1 MWIQGLSAQTSTY
14 WYADG
19 LPDTWFYQPDIFAF
33 RGING
38 SAFTGTTDSTII
50 DSIVY
55 RSSRPDKAIEVFFK
69 ATATPTQKLDQITE
83 LWNSGQIEMP
93 YLTLTRDFTAPRTDE
108 KWYVIDN
115 ILLVNFT
122 DPYPDSAD
130 LANFMGVL
138 NLTPFQFPSA
148 TLPTLTQGPS
158 YTYMFTVNPEP
169 DGPPG
174 TYYPAEYFA
183 AVARDAFTSF
193 NGLVAN
199 AEPNIVNH
207 RIPYEGVPTTF
218 GAASGTTT
226 LATCPTNDPEY
237 YHLNHIEN
245 TGTFNNIPNNQAGV
259 QSPPLPTGV
268 AGADAHICGCWNQGL
283 SGAGVKVGIIG
294 YEYWWIN
301 GNPDL
306 AGRYDQNKLWD
317 CSSGMCNPAYND
329 WMTYPQFYGSHCGQ
343 SQGLAQIIAANAN
356 TYGTVG
362 VAPNVT
368 LHAYELSTGNY
379 LTGGGGTFSTA
390 AAVSA
395 LNKAL
400 ADLTDIVVLQ
410 WFADPTSPIATSPFI
425 KAEINNLGVYGRNQ
439 KRTILIAPAGHWNSG
454 TVGTNVPMSP
464 ANILGGP
471 HTANVI
477 GVIASNRMD
486 VRCDF
491 EDLTQSSSPYTYPTN
506 YGSIYEIA
514 APGPALPYANK
525 VPTQPNYA
533 YLVYDYFPDIGAIGT
548 VAGVAAMLLEQDPT
562 LTENELNTLLKQG
575 ADKVGGYTYIN
586 GESEELGNGRI
597 NCENSLNLLTTAI
610 EAEKTAEIKVHYTA
624 VSWQIEVAHTPQIIT
639 SVQLYDMTGRLLN
652 IYPVQHQVTEI
663 PTNMLAKGMYILQLM
678 GKNGQIG
685 KSVKILNR

>member
-218 GAASGTTT
+218 GAASGTAT

-329 WMTYPQFYGSHCGQ
+329 WMTYPQSGSHCGQ

-368 LHAYELSTGNY
+368 LHAYELSMGTYYNGS
-379 LTGGGGTFSTA
+379 TFSTA
-390 AAVSA
+390 SAVSA
-395 LNKAL
+395 LNQAF

-410 WFADPTSPIATSPFI
+410 WFADMTSPIATSQTI
-425 KAEINNLGVYGRNQ
+425 KGALNVLGTQGRSQ
-439 KRTILIAPAGHWNSG
+439 KGTILIAPAGWSG
-454 TVGTNVPMSP
+454 TNGIGTNTPMYP
-464 ANILGGP
+464 ANIVGGP
-471 HTANVI
+471 HNANVI
-477 GVIASNRMD
+477 GVIASNRFD
-486 VRCDF
+486 LRCDF

-514 APGPALPYANK
+514 APGPALPYAYK
-525 VPTQPNYA
+525 VPAQPNYA

-562 LTENELNTLLKQG
+562 LTELALCNLLKQG
-575 ADKVGGYTYIN
+575 ADKVGGYTYNTI
-586 GESEELGNGRI
+586 GVSEELGNGRI
-597 NCENSLNLLTTAI
+597 NCENSLNLLLTSI
-610 EAEKTAEIKVHYTA
+610 EAQQSAQLSVQYTPT
-624 VSWQIEVAHTPQIIT
+624 SWQIAVVNANSTVDKI
-639 SVQLYDMTGRLLN
+639 QLYDVAGKLIQQYSLSQS
-652 IYPVQHQVTEI
+652 VLEI
-663 PTNMLAKGMYILQLM
+663 PHTHLPKGMYIMSLINKDKTV
-678 GKNGQIG
+678 GN
-685 KSVKILNR
+685 SVKLIHP